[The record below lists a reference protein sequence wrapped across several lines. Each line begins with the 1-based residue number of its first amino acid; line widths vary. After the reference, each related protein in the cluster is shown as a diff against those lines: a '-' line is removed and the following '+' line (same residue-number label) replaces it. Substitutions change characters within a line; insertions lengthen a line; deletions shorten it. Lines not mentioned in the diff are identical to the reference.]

1 MLKFV
6 KSPLVRISFG
16 LVMLTLSIL
25 LASDMLGLVPDT
37 RRAELE
43 SRKII
48 AESLA
53 VQLSTVISDSTLHGV
68 EETMR
73 SMVERSTS
81 VISAG
86 LRRDNGGLVVE
97 LGDHSKH
104 WTLQPGERST
114 TTQIQVPLFDEQGRW
129 GAVELKFLELGKT
142 GEAMSWRNSF
152 LAVIVM
158 VGVFGF
164 FGYLL
169 FLKRAMHELD
179 PSAVI
184 PERVRKALDTLA
196 EGLLIVDQDGV
207 IVFSNQAFARKT
219 GLMPDNLVGRQS
231 NSLQWEMV
239 NKDSDSG
246 QLPWFC
252 LLEGQELSAN
262 TTVKLTAD
270 MKKTYTFTVNT
281 SPICSAK
288 GKIRGVL
295 ITFDDVTEI
304 EEKNKELRRTLEK
317 LKQSQREIKRQN
329 QELHVLATRDPLTDA
344 LNRRSFFQG
353 FEALYSEA
361 REESE
366 GLACIMVDIDHFKSV
381 NDRFGH
387 AVGDKVIKLLAKIL
401 TEISR
406 PNDLVGRFGGEE
418 FCVALPGT
426 NSKACAAVAERMRL
440 AIQEGYGAKF
450 ANAMRITSSF
460 GVSDLSGGAATVAE
474 LVDQADKSL
483 YVAKESGRNRVV
495 SWSNAL
501 IDDASEEISNTPS
514 ADQQPASKQD
524 IPEQQTPT
532 ETQASTQLMYPNDES
547 NEQGDK
553 SAVKFAQKTNLDG
566 SKNELQYPLSVNSR
580 SSGIT
585 CEPNRVLL
593 FDRIDQAIHR
603 STRYK
608 THIAVM
614 VIDVEEMQ
622 RVAETLG
629 FSAAEKF
636 AKSLVSRLKGALRS
650 TDTVSVTEEDELLF
664 SISRLGGNELVVLLS
679 DLKQTDIVTTIIT
692 QRLFTATSDPIEVEG
707 TEFYLEAN
715 AGVSLFPVDG
725 QDSETLLNYASSA
738 MREAKNRIGRN
749 NFQFYSDDINR
760 RCKQRIRLE
769 ADLHHALERG
779 ELVVFYQP
787 KADLKTG
794 AILSMEA
801 LLRWQH
807 PQLGMVQ
814 PNDFI
819 YLAEQSGLIGKISQR
834 VIKTV
839 CNQILTWKD
848 AGYGTLSVAVN
859 MSPVEFRNPELAE
872 QIIALITETGI
883 PTSALEIEITE
894 TVVMQNMD
902 TAIDILTQLYEAG
915 LRIAVD
921 DFGTGY
927 SSLSYLKKFPLS
939 KVKID
944 RSFISDLAQ
953 GSNDAALVSAII
965 AMAHSLGLLVVA
977 EGVETDEQ
985 LRFLQDLHCDEIQGY
1000 LVSKPLPSHEI
1011 CELLD
1016 RSASIKR
1023 MIIDYGAT
1031 FAQMTAQQGGA
1042 PAAGMFGILNEFPE
1056 ASMGQLQPEVRRV
1069 AKK

>member
-1 MLKFV
+1 
-6 KSPLVRISFG
+6 
-16 LVMLTLSIL
+16 
-25 LASDMLGLVPDT
+25 
-37 RRAELE
+37 
-43 SRKII
+43 
-48 AESLA
+48 
-53 VQLSTVISDSTLHGV
+53 
-68 EETMR
+68 
-73 SMVERSTS
+73 
-81 VISAG
+81 
-86 LRRDNGGLVVE
+86 
-97 LGDHSKH
+97 
-104 WTLQPGERST
+104 
-114 TTQIQVPLFDEQGRW
+114 
-129 GAVELKFLELGKT
+129 
-142 GEAMSWRNSF
+142 
-152 LAVIVM
+152 
-158 VGVFGF
+158 
-164 FGYLL
+164 
-169 FLKRAMHELD
+169 
-179 PSAVI
+179 
-184 PERVRKALDTLA
+184 
-196 EGLLIVDQDGV
+196 
-207 IVFSNQAFARKT
+207 
-219 GLMPDNLVGRQS
+219 
-231 NSLQWEMV
+231 
-239 NKDSDSG
+239 
-246 QLPWFC
+246 
-252 LLEGQELSAN
+252 
-262 TTVKLTAD
+262 
-270 MKKTYTFTVNT
+270 MKKTYTFTVNA
-281 SPICSAK
+281 SPISSAK
-288 GKIRGVL
+288 GKIRGAL
-295 ITFDDVTEI
+295 ITFNDVTEI
-304 EEKNKELRRTLEK
+304 EEKNEELRRTLGK
-317 LKQSQREIKRQN
+317 LKYSQREIKRQN
-329 QELHVLATRDPLTDA
+329 QELHVLATRDPLTDV

-353 FEALYSEA
+353 FETLFAEA
-361 REESE
+361 REENE
-366 GLACIMVDIDHFKSV
+366 ELACIMVDIDHFKSV

-387 AVGDKVIKLLAKIL
+387 AVGDKVIKLLAKVL

-418 FCVALPGT
+418 FCVALPGA
-426 NSKACAAVAERMRL
+426 NSNACAAVAERMRL
-440 AIQEGYGAKF
+440 AIQEGHGAKF

-460 GVSDLSGGAATVAE
+460 GVSDVSNGAATVAE

-495 SWSNAL
+495 SWSDTL
-501 IDDASEEISNTPS
+501 IDDASEETSKTPS
-514 ADQQPASKQD
+514 ADQEPTPNQD
-524 IPEQQTPT
+524 ILERQTAT
-532 ETQASTQLMYPNDES
+532 EAQESPQLPHPNDEPK
-547 NEQGDK
+547 EQGGK
-553 SAVKFAQKTNLDG
+553 SVVQFAQKTNLDS
-566 SKNELQYPLSVNSR
+566 SKNEPQYPLSGNSG
-580 SSGIT
+580 SSEIA

-593 FDRIDQAIHR
+593 FDRINQAIHR

-608 THIAVM
+608 THMAVM
-614 VIDVEEMQ
+614 IIDVEAMQ

-636 AKSLVSRLKGALRS
+636 AKSLGSRLKGTLRS

-664 SISRLGGNELVVLLS
+664 SISRLGGNEMVVLLS

-715 AGVSLFPVDG
+715 VGVSLFPVDG
-725 QDSETLLNYASSA
+725 QDSETLLNYANSA
-738 MREAKNRIGRN
+738 MREAKKRIGRN

-787 KADLKTG
+787 KVDLKTG

-839 CNQILTWKD
+839 CKQILTWKD

-872 QIIALITETGI
+872 QIIALITESGI

-921 DFGTGY
+921 DFGSGY

-944 RSFISDLAQ
+944 RSFISDLVQ

-965 AMAHSLGLLVVA
+965 AMAHSLGLLVA
-977 EGVETDEQ
+977 GEGVETDEQ

-1000 LVSKPLPSHEI
+1000 LVSKPLPSDEI

-1023 MIIDYGAT
+1023 MIMDYGPT

-1042 PAAGMFGILNEFPE
+1042 PAASMFGILNEFPD
-1056 ASMGQLQPEVRRV
+1056 ASMEQSQPEVRRV
-1069 AKK
+1069 AENKNA